1 MIQAFVML
9 GSHMA
14 QVWNMQGCGVAQ
26 AWLTCVCGMV
36 GTWFTHGRQVVP
48 VWRTGASSEADL
60 RFKCDWHLVKTW
72 LARDFGTAET

>member
-1 MIQAFVML
+1 
-9 GSHMA
+9 
-14 QVWNMQGCGVAQ
+14 
-26 AWLTCVCGMV
+26 V
-36 GTWFTHGRQVVP
+36 GTWITHGRQVVP